1 MCCTDVGGMLYLRRY
16 VSGAG
21 MQKKTLVDLITS
33 AAGAECSGGKFS
45 SFKMEKEKAELDDN

>member
-1 MCCTDVGGMLYLRRY
+1 
-16 VSGAG
+16 